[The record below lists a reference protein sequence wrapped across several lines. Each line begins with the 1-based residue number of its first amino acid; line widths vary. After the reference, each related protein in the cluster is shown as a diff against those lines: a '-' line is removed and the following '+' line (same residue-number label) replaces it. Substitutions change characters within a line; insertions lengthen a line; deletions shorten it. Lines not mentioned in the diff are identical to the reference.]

1 MRGFVELLSVAVLLL
16 CFVPQ
21 IFTLLPDL
29 VMGPD
34 GR

>member
-1 MRGFVELLSVAVLLL
+1 VVVL

-21 IFTLLPDL
+21 ISTFLPDL

-34 GR
+34 GGR